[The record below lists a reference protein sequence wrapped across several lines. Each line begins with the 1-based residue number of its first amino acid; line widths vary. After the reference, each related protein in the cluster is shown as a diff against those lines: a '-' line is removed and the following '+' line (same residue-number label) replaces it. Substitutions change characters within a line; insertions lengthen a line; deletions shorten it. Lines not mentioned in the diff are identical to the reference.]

1 MRNSRLLALL
11 FVPLLALGLAAVAN
25 ANDKD
30 PVHGPTVDVP
40 LAAEEGR
47 AVGDDCTD
55 PIVIDTLPYFGTGFT
70 TCGALNNYTETCL
83 GYYDG
88 GEDTIFQLI
97 ITEEVTVNITLDPLG
112 TTWSG
117 VAIGAECPPGATCI
131 AYMTS
136 SSGGA
141 KSIENVTLAPGT
153 YYIMVDTWP
162 TPDCI
167 PSFNLTI
174 QPPPPP
180 PVNDTCEGAI
190 ALERCSSGVVQGDLT
205 AAIADYNLVSA
216 GSCTGYATAGKDVV
230 YVMDLLA
237 GDVVSLVYSYVGTS
251 FDEALY
257 IITDCADPQGS
268 CVAGSDSGSP
278 EDITWTCTADGTYYI
293 ICDAYS
299 TGAGGPFTL
308 TYDITCPLPTA
319 VCCVGENCF
328 LYSEADCGLVGGTW
342 HVDWTACDPN
352 PCEIPVPQDT
362 DSWGTI
368 KSVYR

>member
-1 MRNSRLLALL
+1 MRNLRLLALL
-11 FVPLLALGLAAVAN
+11 LVPLLALGLAAVAN

-30 PVHGPTVDVP
+30 PDHGPTVEVP

-55 PIVIDTLPYFGTGFT
+55 PIIIDTLPYYGTGFT

-97 ITEEVTVNITLDPLG
+97 ITEQVTVNITMDPLG

-131 AYMTS
+131 AYSTG
-136 SSGGA
+136 SSGSA
-141 KSIENVTLAPGT
+141 KTIQNLTLAAGT

-167 PSFNLTI
+167 PAFNLTI

-180 PVNDTCEGAI
+180 PVNDTCDGAI

-205 AAIADYNLVSA
+205 AANADYNLVST

-237 GDVVSLVYSYVGTS
+237 GDIVHLFYAGGY
-251 FDEALY
+251 DEALY
-257 IITDCADPQGS
+257 IITDCADPQNS
-268 CVAGSDSGSP
+268 CVIG
-278 EDITWTCTADGTYYI
+278 EDGTVGQGETIDWVATADGTYYV
-293 ICDAYS
+293 ICDAYA
-299 TGAGGPFTL
+299 AGVGDDFTM
-308 TYDITCPLPTA
+308 DWSITCPLPTA
-319 VCCVGENCF
+319 VCCVGEVCY
-328 LYSEADCGLVGGTW
+328 LYTEADCGLVGGAW
-342 HVDWTACDPN
+342 HVDWTTCTPN
-352 PCEIPVPQDT
+352 PCEIPVPQDSE
-362 DSWGTI
+362 SWGTI